1 MVIYVNAH
9 CDRDHMRLLFER
21 PLQTNDTIHQPT
33 AESETLSPALA
44 HDEQQLQT
52 RKPVLSNL
60 STGPRNVSRSVASNS
75 DGLREPG
82 TQTRARPVRNTR
94 ATLRTSTQ
102 ALSDDEKEVVKYS
115 KTGKLGKPW
124 LK

>member
-1 MVIYVNAH
+1 
-9 CDRDHMRLLFER
+9 MRSIFER

-33 AESETLSPALA
+33 AKSETLSSALA

-52 RKPVLSNL
+52 HKPLLSHL
-60 STGPRNVSRSVASNS
+60 STGPRNLSSSGASNY

-82 TQTRARPVRNTR
+82 TRTRARPVRSTR